1 MTPREFILHW
11 HREARMAPP
20 RFLPPMWE
28 RHADE
33 LIGKGIT
40 AEDLT
45 LVAKWMLT
53 QLARS
58 QQGERNA
65 VAFNAASFGWV
76 KIFGEWGASN
86 QDANFLGKL
95 TLAEAARKPVGKP
108 VQKAGTAAAQ
118 AMVVPQL
125 SEDDRAR
132 GDAFMREFCEREAR
146 KKGGAGK

>member
-1 MTPREFILHW
+1 MTPADFVKHW
-11 HREARMAPP
+11 HAEARMTPP
-20 RFLPPMWE
+20 RYFPDAWL
-28 RHADE
+28 RQADAMMA
-33 LIGKGIT
+33 KGIT
-40 AEDLT
+40 AGNLT

-132 GDAFMREFCEREAR
+132 GDAFMREFREREAR

>member
-11 HREARMAPP
+11 HKAARIAQP

-33 LIGKGIT
+33 LMGKGIT

-58 QQGERNA
+58 QQGERNS

-76 KIFGEWGASN
+76 KMFGEWGASN

-95 TLAEAARKPVGKP
+95 TLAEAARKPSAPVIQKP
-108 VQKAGTAAAQ
+108 CAVPTPPVDAAKSREEA
-118 AMVVPQL
+118 AKVY
-125 SEDDRAR
+125 
-132 GDAFMREFCEREAR
+132 REFQEKMR
-146 KKGGAGK
+146 GGSQP